1 MIAYLEGK
9 IAYKDPAYAI
19 IDVQGVGYEV
29 RISLQTYSALPELGG
44 KSKVFTFLNIR
55 EDAHIL
61 FGFAEPDGP
70 GYGSG
75 DAVVVVIVRDSP
87 RHHERRFAGCA
98 IHQRHWL

>member
-1 MIAYLEGK
+1 MEGK

-55 EDAHIL
+55 
-61 FGFAEPDGP
+61 
-70 GYGSG
+70 
-75 DAVVVVIVRDSP
+75 
-87 RHHERRFAGCA
+87 
-98 IHQRHWL
+98 